1 MPTLAYDRTARLPSG
16 PPRMTFT
23 VRALLELPAAQT
35 VSLTPGVGEER
46 TIAWAHVCELP
57 EPWRWLGRGALVMT
71 TGLGVPETTEEQ
83 CAYLDGMHRAGIAAV
98 TIDGVMIETPFTTA
112 ALTHA
117 AQIGFPVLQ
126 TAHEVRFVTVAMA
139 VADSVQQDRAAR
151 VQLTEQMY
159 AALGEHP
166 DDAPIEDLLSALEP
180 LLGGPLALLPS
191 GSLGIPRTPGTI
203 QRVSPNVVAMSV
215 HAPGDPELRFESTTP
230 INRGLLQHVV
240 GIVGSALSITAA
252 NHRSEWLHGSLL
264 LADLCDGS
272 VPSPPAQHLVAAHR
286 VKPPYLLAVLQ
297 NDSTRD
303 AIDRV
308 HTVFAA
314 QRTPALATTKDGQV
328 VVLASLGQ
336 DLDLALEALA
346 DAETRVGVSAAF
358 SGLDDLESAL
368 RQARSAL
375 IRNHQAGRVMRFEE
389 HETSSLFLPNNT
401 EQLRHIARQV
411 LGPLQTYDEQRGTSL
426 TQTLRVFLEE
436 NRSWVR
442 ASERLFVHR
451 QTLIARVSRIEKIIV
466 RDLSSMEDTAE
477 CWLAVQAAIG
487 CGDLEP
493 SDVVTRGDD
502 AENGVP
508 VNV

>member
-1 MPTLAYDRTARLPSG
+1 
-16 PPRMTFT
+16 MTFT
-23 VRALLELPAAQT
+23 VRSLLDLPAVQT

-46 TIAWAHVCELP
+46 TIAWAHVCELT
-57 EPWRWLGRGALVMT
+57 EPWHWLGRGALVMT
-71 TGLGVPETTEEQ
+71 TGLGVPGTTEEQ
-83 CAYLDGMHRAGIAAV
+83 CAYLTGMHAAGIAAV
-98 TIDGVMIETPFTTA
+98 TIDGVMIETPFTA
-112 ALTHA
+112 EALAHA
-117 AQIGFPVLQ
+117 VRLGFPVLQ
-126 TAHEVRFVTVAMA
+126 TAHEVRFVSLAMA

-151 VQLTEQMY
+151 VQVTEQMY
-159 AALGEHP
+159 AALGRHP
-166 DDAPIEDLLSALEP
+166 DDAPIEELLSDLEP
-180 LLGGPLALLPS
+180 LIGGPLALLPR
-191 GSLGIPRTPGTI
+191 GSLGIPAAPGTI
-203 QRVSPNVVAMSV
+203 QRVSQSVVAMSV
-215 HAPGDPELRFESTTP
+215 HAPGDPELRFESSTP

-264 LADLCDGS
+264 LADLCDAS
-272 VPSPPAQHLVAAHR
+272 TPSGPAEHLVAAHR
-286 VKPPYLLAVLQ
+286 VDPPYLLAVLQ
-297 NDSTRD
+297 NDSARD

-308 HTVFAA
+308 HAVFAS
-314 QRTPALATTKDGQV
+314 RGTPALATTKDGQV
-328 VVLASLGQ
+328 IVLAGLG
-336 DLDLALEALA
+336 DDVERALEALA

-358 SGLDDLESAL
+358 SNLDELQSGL

-375 IRNHQAGRVMRFEE
+375 IRNHQTGRVMRFEE

-411 LGPLQTYDEQRGTSL
+411 LGPLQTYDQQRGTSL

-487 CGDLEP
+487 CGDLEAN
-493 SDVVTRGDD
+493 DVGSGPADPDD
-502 AENGVP
+502 GSGTEI
-508 VNV
+508 